1 MSGERILVVEDS
13 AQMRDFLVEV
23 LLPAEGYMVEAA
35 HDGAEGLAAAL
46 ANPPDLIITDL
57 AMPNMDGLQMV
68 EALRR
73 EGLRVPVILMTAE
86 GSEALAVQALRLG
99 VMDYFVKPFEPEE
112 LVAAVD
118 RVLRAS
124 RIGAI
129 RTGVPD
135 QRRLRA
141 LNALIAVG
149 KSVTS
154 LLDLEMIL
162 SRVVEAAV
170 YLTGA
175 EEGSLMLVDA
185 ATGELY
191 VRAAKN
197 LQDGLRNMRLPVK
210 DSLAGYVVRTGKPLL
225 VGDKGPQ
232 KIKTQYLVQS
242 LLYVPLKIGGQ
253 VIGVLGVFNRISKGV
268 ISQED
273 VGIIAAL
280 ADYAAIAIAN
290 AQLYSQS
297 EAERARLGR
306 ITRQTSDPLLV
317 VDREGRVVL
326 SNPAIEVFFDRAA
339 GSNPTGRPLTE
350 LTSNPSLL
358 NLLEYVL
365 QGGLR
370 RGEVQHNDGR
380 IFNASVS
387 EIEGIGY
394 AITLQDVTH
403 LKELDRVKTEL
414 LEMVSH
420 QVRSPLTAI
429 LSYIELLQ
437 RTGNLSAQQLD
448 FASQI
453 RDSVRQIARTLDD
466 LLNLSKIEAGL
477 DRTQKPTSLA
487 EAAQAAFA
495 ALHPQAELKHQHI
508 TLDIADPLPLVVGNP
523 VQLQQMFVNL
533 MENSI
538 KYTPEGGTIHLRI
551 FPQEGEVVACI
562 SDTGIGIPP
571 EEQARVFEKF
581 YRASTVSEGYE
592 GTGLGLSIVKSIVD
606 AHRGRIWLESRPGE
620 GTTFTVVLPALGEE
634 DNHATGNGVE
644 IVRYRANRQG

>member
-13 AQMRDFLVEV
+13 AQMRDFLAQVV
-23 LLPAEGYMVEAA
+23 LPAVGYVVETA
-35 HDGAEGLAAAL
+35 HNGAEGLAAVR

-57 AMPNMDGLQMV
+57 AMPKMNGLQMV

-73 EGLRVPVILMTAE
+73 EGYLIPVILITAE

-112 LVAAVD
+112 LVAAAD

-129 RTGVPD
+129 RAGVPD
-135 QRRLRA
+135 QHRLRA
-141 LNALIAVG
+141 LNTLIAVG

-154 LLDLEMIL
+154 LLDLEQIL

-175 EEGSLMLVDA
+175 EEGSLMLVDPH
-185 ATGELY
+185 TGELY

-197 LQDGLRNMRLPVK
+197 LQDGLRHVRLPVE

-225 VGDKGPQ
+225 LGDKGPQ

-242 LLYVPLKIGGQ
+242 LLYAPLKIREQ
-253 VIGVLGVFNRISKGV
+253 VIGVLGVFNRVSRGA

-280 ADYAAIAIAN
+280 ADYAAIAITN

-297 EAERARLGR
+297 EAERRQLGR
-306 ITRQTSDPLLV
+306 ITQQTSDPLLV

-326 SNPAIEVFFDRAA
+326 SNPAAEAFFDRAA
-339 GSNPTGRPLTE
+339 GGDPSGHLLAD

-358 NLLEYVL
+358 NVVDYALR
-365 QGGLR
+365 GGLR
-370 RGEVQHNDGR
+370 RGEVQHSDGR
-380 IFNASVS
+380 SFNASIS
-387 EIEGIGY
+387 EIEGVGY

-403 LKELDRVKTEL
+403 LKELNRVKTEL

-437 RTGNLSAQQLD
+437 RTGGLSAQQLD
-448 FASQI
+448 FATQI
-453 RDSVRQIARTLDD
+453 RDSVRQITRTLDD
-466 LLNLSKIEAGL
+466 LLNLGKIEAGL
-477 DRTQKPTSLA
+477 DRTQEPTSLA
-487 EAAQAAFA
+487 DAMQAAFA
-495 ALHPQAELKHQHI
+495 SLRSHAELKNQHV
-508 TLDIADPLPLVVGNP
+508 TLDVADPLPLVVGNP
-523 VQLQQMFVNL
+523 VQLQQMFANL
-533 MENSI
+533 IENSI
-538 KYTPEGGTIHLRI
+538 KYTPEGGAIYIRL
-551 FPQEGEVVACI
+551 FPQDGEVVACI

-581 YRASTVSEGYE
+581 YRASSVSEGYE
-592 GTGLGLSIVKSIVD
+592 GTGLGLSIVKSIVN
-606 AHRGRIWLESRPGE
+606 AHHGRIWVESRPGE

-634 DNHATGNGVE
+634 IGHVAGDGVE
-644 IVRYRANRQG
+644 VVR